1 MNQEKKSGKTPLLK
15 SIASAIIDSIR
26 KDQGK
31 DLQGI
36 ADSIKVYKDANEQ
49 LKTELIAF
57 INTYMQRIT
66 FSPEEMK
73 LRIDKHS
80 RVFAKHKLFEL
91 QARARLL
98 LANHYL
104 ATYKH
109 FAECLQELIAVELI
123 AQKHIGLHHMIHCEA
138 LFTKGSVYFFQG
150 DLEGSTKAIELAQ
163 SLKSFAQATHELH
176 YKSHINLARNYSL
189 MSQFSKLKYHV
200 EMAEKSW
207 VHYQGIYDKAA
218 VYVRRADVLK
228 YEKDWN
234 GAYNVLKEGLEFYKP
249 TQFKLRVAEFHKE
262 IGVLFSLDGNPKKD
276 FMSATQSFEE
286 ALKISRELS
295 IARLEAAILMNLW
308 QTALHFQEWKIC
320 AERLIEHG
328 EILEKINQEEISI
341 HIKKLEQFE
350 KEEQIKLMS
359 EGKPTY
365 NKAILEEVVKLR
377 EDNEELKKK
386 NNQYQKIFVELDSVI
401 ERISNS
407 NTIRFSMIQELAKI
421 SNKNKRNI
429 STLDAYLSD
438 CEEMHPAFSR
448 TLVQLLPS
456 ITPME
461 MKVAKLIRIGLN
473 TQSIA
478 NVCGVTVKSIE
489 NHRTKLRKKCNLK
502 PEQSL
507 STFMATVK

>member
-1 MNQEKKSGKTPLLK
+1 
-15 SIASAIIDSIR
+15 
-26 KDQGK
+26 
-31 DLQGI
+31 
-36 ADSIKVYKDANEQ
+36 
-49 LKTELIAF
+49 
-57 INTYMQRIT
+57 
-66 FSPEEMK
+66 
-73 LRIDKHS
+73 
-80 RVFAKHKLFEL
+80 
-91 QARARLL
+91 
-98 LANHYL
+98 
-104 ATYKH
+104 
-109 FAECLQELIAVELI
+109 
-123 AQKHIGLHHMIHCEA
+123 
-138 LFTKGSVYFFQG
+138 
-150 DLEGSTKAIELAQ
+150 
-163 SLKSFAQATHELH
+163 
-176 YKSHINLARNYSL
+176 
-189 MSQFSKLKYHV
+189 
-200 EMAEKSW
+200 
-207 VHYQGIYDKAA
+207 
-218 VYVRRADVLK
+218 
-228 YEKDWN
+228 
-234 GAYNVLKEGLEFYKP
+234 
-249 TQFKLRVAEFHKE
+249 
-262 IGVLFSLDGNPKKD
+262 LDENPKKD

-489 NHRTKLRKKCNLK
+489 NHRIKLRKKCNLK